1 MNFLLN
7 FMNVASIKSKE
18 NCQNIVTWGLKYS
31 LLLLNK
37 AQKSMR
43 GLFSGVP
50 PILSQFY
57 HKYPPSLVTNSQRKT
72 TSIEQSFVFERDYP
86 PVTSIVEGFSVVRS

>member
-1 MNFLLN
+1 MDFLLN
-7 FMNVASIKSKE
+7 LMNVASIKLE
-18 NCQNIVTWGLKYS
+18 EYCQNIVTWGQKCS

-50 PILSQFY
+50 PY
-57 HKYPPSLVTNSQRKT
+57 KCCRGAHH
-72 TSIEQSFVFERDYP
+72 
-86 PVTSIVEGFSVVRS
+86 